1 MKWIYNLLGS
11 LLSFFDRI
19 TGSYALALL
28 FYALIFK
35 IVFLPFSIKQQKNQI
50 AMAKLTPKIELI
62 KAKYRGRTD
71 QRTMQKQ
78 QQEIMDLQ
86 QKEGYSPMA
95 GCLPLLLQLP
105 LIMLLYAVIQNP
117 LSYIAKTSSVINDYN
132 DGIAS
137 DSYTVE
143 DIPESIRDYYGDIV
157 VKYDENGTAV
167 LTRKEITKAD
177 VVAVVWKDLN
187 DSDYDSSKRLEIS
200 LINAIYNTVESNGG
214 YVDTLHAMGLD
225 YDTIPNFKFLGVNL
239 ADQPSMQKLNVLTLI
254 PFLAAVASWFSMWL
268 TRKINNTGLNATP
281 DGQTKSSMLIM
292 DLMMPLM
299 TLFIAFSFS
308 GMLGIYWVLQSIL
321 GLVQSLILSFV
332 MPIPKYTPEEVKA
345 INKAKKDAEKEAK
358 RLLKENPKHKSLHYI
373 DEDDYEELPDVKTR
387 EDDDDE
393 GPGFSGAGMPEIKD

>member
-35 IVFLPFSIKQQKNQI
+35 ILFLPFSIKQQKNQI

-62 KAKYRGRTD
+62 KAKYKGRTD
-71 QRTMQKQ
+71 QPTMQRQ
-78 QQEIMDLQ
+78 QQEIMELQ

-117 LSYIAKTSSVINDYN
+117 LSYIAKTSSVIDSYN

-143 DIPESIRDYYGDIV
+143 DIPESIRDRYDDIV
-157 VKYDENGTAV
+157 VKYDENGTAI

-177 VVAVVWKDLN
+177 IVAEVWRDLN
-187 DSDYDSSKRLEIS
+187 GSDYDSGKRLEIS
-200 LINAIYNTVESNGG
+200 LINSIYNTVETDGG
-214 YVDTLHAMGLD
+214 YVDTLYAIGLD
-225 YDTIPNFKFLGVNL
+225 YNTIPNFKFLGVNL
-239 ADQPSMQKLNVLTLI
+239 AEEPSIKKLNVLTLI

-268 TRKINNTGLNATP
+268 TRKLNNTGLNAMQ
-281 DGQTKSSMLIM
+281 DGQTRSSMMIM
-292 DLMMPLM
+292 DLMMPMM

-321 GLVQSLILSFV
+321 GLLQSLILSFF
-332 MPIPKYTPEEVKA
+332 MPIPKFTPEQIKA

-358 RLLKENPKHKSLHYI
+358 RVLKENPKHKSLHYI
-373 DEDDYEELPDVKTR
+373 DEDDYDELPDVKVK
-387 EDDDDE
+387 ESDDNPFT
-393 GPGFSGAGMPEIKD
+393 GSGVPEIKD